1 MSRGSLI
8 AVAVFLLSVGP
19 AGAGA
24 ATNTDVSDGDSRYA
38 LESPLLRLA
47 QAAGPTIDA
56 PRRIKTDQEVI
67 DFTGTVEA
75 AGEVTLTVN
84 GTPVPVAEDGSFHV
98 RWRVPVGRTRLRLV
112 AQDSRGGTA
121 EKRVFVRRKAADAGL
136 PDFGEYH
143 ALVIGNNS
151 YQNLTDLNTAVGDA
165 EAVAALLSERYGFS
179 VETLID
185 ATRYD
190 IVTALVAM
198 RATLTEK
205 DNLLIYYAGHGFLD
219 VDSDEGYWLPIDAE
233 RDNSAN
239 WVSNA
244 TITAQLRAMRAKHV
258 MLVADSCYSGRITR
272 SVDVTLR
279 TGTERTA
286 WIARMAQRRSRTALT
301 SGGLEPV
308 LDAGGG
314 EHSVFAQAFL
324 EALRATTG
332 VLDGAS
338 LFNAVKEPVVVNAD
352 QTPEY
357 SDVRKAGH
365 GGGDFLFVPVSLGA
379 PAETVEVAQPPEPEP
394 TRSPLDPAEQALWQA
409 IKDSTDATDYLAYLE
424 AYPSGVYAPL
434 AKARAGSLE
443 KQAKRLVTAE
453 AAATERAF
461 WDAIKDSASMADYR
475 AYLQKFPDGEF
486 AVLAEARVAEFEKVR
501 RRAVEE
507 AESESAAAVQDDTVE
522 LTFWEAIKDSG
533 DPADYKAYLE
543 AYPEGRFA
551 ALARV
556 RARTKPAA
564 AATEVAALTPQ
575 QTAPLET
582 SAASAYD
589 PTTASLGGRFDG
601 KWALKLDT
609 VGGCPL
615 QVGTTAT
622 IVSLNSKLSGSFR
635 IGSYGVY
642 TISGSIRPSGDLEKA
657 YLQGRYPIKLNGSI
671 SGDKG
676 TGWWTGASGECDG
689 SLSLVRIDSD

>member
-19 AGAGA
+19 AEAGA
-24 ATNTDVSDGDSRYA
+24 ATNTDVSGGDFRYA
-38 LESPLLRLA
+38 LESPELRLA
-47 QAAGPTIDA
+47 QAAGPTIDV

-75 AGEVTLTVN
+75 AGEITLTVN

-112 AQDSRGGTA
+112 AQDSRGGKA

-143 ALVIGNNS
+143 ALVIGNDN
-151 YQNLTDLNTAVGDA
+151 YENLTDLEKAVGDA

-314 EHSVFAQAFL
+314 EHSVFARAFL
-324 EALRATTG
+324 DALRAATG
-332 VLDGAS
+332 ILDGAS

-365 GGGDFLFVPVSLGA
+365 GGGDFLFVPVSLGE
-379 PAETVEVAQPPEPEP
+379 PAETVEVAQPPEPTEP
-394 TRSPLDPAEQALWQA
+394 LLDPAEQALWQA
-409 IKDSTDATDYLAYLE
+409 IKDSTDATDYLAYLG
-424 AYPSGVYAPL
+424 AYPSGIYAPL

-453 AAATERAF
+453 AAATERTF

-556 RARTKPAA
+556 RARTQPAA
-564 AATEVAALTPQ
+564 PATEVAALTPQ

-609 VGGCPL
+609 VGCPF
-615 QVGTTAT
+615 VGTIEAT

-635 IGSYGVY
+635 IGGSGGY
-642 TISGSIRPSGDLEKA
+642 TISGSIRPSGDLEKV

-676 TGWWTGASGECDG
+676 TGWWTEAEGECDG
-689 SLSLVRIDSD
+689 WLSLVRIDSD